1 MNNGYC
7 RCDFAACTYDIMNTI
22 NEGVLHVFIV
32 PDFAACTYDIMNT
45 INEAKTCVLLL
56 CIHCIGVKQPDF
68 AACTYDIIN

>member
-7 RCDFAACTYDIMNTI
+7 I
-22 NEGVLHVFIV
+22 GVKQ

>member
-7 RCDFAACTYDIMNTI
+7 I
-22 NEGVLHVFIV
+22 GVSQA
-32 PDFAACTYDIMNT
+32 DFAACTYDIMNT

-68 AACTYDIIN
+68 AACTYIIDIEI